1 VLEVEV
7 KGQGWLLVGEERGE
21 MVGGG
26 GESSRGSGSGSG
38 RVMIMIMKIKR
49 GVLMKI
55 KIGGN

>member
-1 VLEVEV
+1 MLEVEV

-26 GESSRGSGSGSG
+26 GVSSRGSG